1 MKRSNSLFPSSSSS
15 PASTSSSSSSSP
27 SHHHHDHHNEHLL
40 KSCDYEVF
48 LSFRGQDTRHGF
60 TSHLYAALCQKGI
73 YTFLDDDKLKRGKSI
88 SPELLQA
95 IEGSTCS
102 LVILSPNYASSTWCL
117 DELVKII
124 HCMKTMGKI
133 VLPIFYH
140 VDPSHVRKQSGPFE
154 QAFSKHEHDFRDTLH
169 KVKTWRD
176 AFTEVANLGGWDL
189 SNK

>member
-1 MKRSNSLFPSSSSS
+1 MDRPYSLYSSSSLS
-15 PASTSSSSSSSP
+15 AASTSSFSP
-27 SHHHHDHHNEHLL
+27 SHHHHHHYQHDLPKNH
-40 KSCDYEVF
+40 SYEVF
-48 LSFRGQDTRHGF
+48 LSFRGEDTRLSF
-60 TSHLYAALCQKGI
+60 TSHLNTALRQKGI
-73 YTFLDDDKLKRGKSI
+73 NTFLDDKLERGKSI
-88 SPELLQA
+88 SPELLKA

-140 VDPSHVRKQSGPFE
+140 VDSSHVRKQSGPFE

-169 KVKTWRD
+169 KVQTWRD

>member
-1 MKRSNSLFPSSSSS
+1 MKRSNSLFSSSSS
-15 PASTSSSSSSSP
+15 SLAASTSSSLP
-27 SHHHHDHHNEHLL
+27 SHNHHGHHNQHDLP
-40 KSCDYEVF
+40 KNHNYEVF

-60 TSHLYAALCQKGI
+60 SSHLYAALCQKGI
-73 YTFLDDDKLKRGKSI
+73 YTFLDDDKLERGKSI

-169 KVKTWRD
+169 KVQTWRD